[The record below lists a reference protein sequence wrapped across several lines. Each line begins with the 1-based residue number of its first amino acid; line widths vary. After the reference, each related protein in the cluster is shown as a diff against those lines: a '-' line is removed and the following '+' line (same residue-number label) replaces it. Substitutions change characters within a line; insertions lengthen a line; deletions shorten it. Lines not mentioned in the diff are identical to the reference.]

1 MRIRTTV
8 AHVTLGAALS
18 ASLAIAVTL
27 LLEEMEER
35 FLHATMLESL
45 DLLVQIGRRQ
55 EQPELAGT
63 KSLIEPRWKGAAIG
77 FQPMEGGG
85 VLRLALPFSSAPRGL
100 RQLERYGPHWLTCR
114 AWYVIRTRFP
124 GAEWTSSGPVE
135 NLHGQA

>member
-1 MRIRTTV
+1 MSLRFGLRIRTTV

-35 FLHATMLESL
+35 FLHVTMLESL

-63 KSLIEPRWKGAAIG
+63 ESLKAYVLTRDGDTTLPEQLLGLGPGIHDLDTSEEELLVAVRDDGSRRYVLTYDETPIVRLETYLTIGA
-77 FQPMEGGG
+77 
-85 VLRLALPFSSAPRGL
+85 
-100 RQLERYGPHWLTCR
+100 
-114 AWYVIRTRFP
+114 
-124 GAEWTSSGPVE
+124 
-135 NLHGQA
+135 